1 MCGIAGRVGPN
12 AGSRAVVQAMTDTLI
27 HRGPDED
34 GFFVAPGVELGMRRL
49 SIIDVRDGQQPV
61 TDESG
66 DIVVVFNGE
75 IYNFVQLRTQLESQG
90 HIFRSRSDSEVI
102 AHLYEQ
108 EGKKFLTRLRG
119 MFAIAIWDQKTRS
132 LLLARDRVGKK
143 PLLYRTESDGGLA
156 FASEARAL
164 FRPIGIS
171 PTADLSALNRVLSFG
186 HADSPYSAY
195 SGLTRLAPG
204 SFVEWRGGQLTTE
217 TYWEPDFSRPEP
229 WTEQEAIERSLAAID
244 EAVRVRLVSE
254 RPIGAFLSGGI
265 DSTIVTALMAR
276 HHSGPVSTFSIGFEE
291 KSFDESG
298 YARTVANYLGTDHHE
313 LIVSPDPK
321 ELVGALARSFDEPFA
336 DSSAL
341 PTLLVSEFA
350 RKHVVVA
357 LTGDGGDEGFSGY
370 ERYRA
375 IPLLQRVNPALAL
388 LAPLSSPLERV
399 ATRLGS
405 RRVARLSREF
415 QSAPDLA
422 SRYCRAMMLA
432 PLPDRVSL
440 WSADAA
446 AQIGNLGAPEAEYLK
461 LWSEVSARTPN
472 SIATMGEMDIRR
484 YLPGDLLVKVDI
496 ASMSHSLEARAPLL
510 DREVL
515 DVAARIPAHLRI
527 HKGENKYILRQI
539 ARQLVPSELIDR
551 PKMGFGVPRA
561 AWFRGPLKEL
571 IHDTFTDSVS
581 RNRGWFRQD
590 QINRLL
596 KEHELGLNRDHLI
609 WPLVVIELWAR
620 QWIDAN

>member
-1 MCGIAGRVGPN
+1 
-12 AGSRAVVQAMTDTLI
+12 MTDTLI

-66 DIVVVFNGE
+66 NIVVVFNGE
-75 IYNFVQLRTQLESQG
+75 IYNFVELRNELEAKG

-108 EGKKFLTRLRG
+108 EGKQFLTRLRG
-119 MFAIAIWDQKTRS
+119 MFAIAIWDQRS
-132 LLLARDRVGKK
+132 RALLLARDRIGKK
-143 PLLYRTESDGGLA
+143 PLLYRIEADGGLS

-164 FRPIGIS
+164 FRPLGVT
-171 PTADLSALNRVLSFG
+171 PTADLGALNQVLSFG
-186 HADSPYSAY
+186 HADSPHSAY

-204 SFVEWRGGQLTTE
+204 SLVQWRGSQVTAE
-217 TYWEPDFSRPEP
+217 TYWEPDFSAPEN
-229 WTEQEAIERSLAAID
+229 WTEQEAIERSLAVID
-244 EAVRVRLVSE
+244 EAVQIRLVSE

-291 KSFDESG
+291 KAFDESG
-298 YARTVANYLGTDHHE
+298 YARAVANYLGTDHHE
-313 LIVSPDPK
+313 LIVSPDPR
-321 ELVGALARSFDEPFA
+321 ELVGALSRAFDEPFA

-357 LTGDGGDEGFSGY
+357 LTGDGGDEAFSGY

-375 IPLLQRVNPALAL
+375 IPLLQRANPILRL
-388 LAPLSSPLERV
+388 LGPVAAPLETMANRF
-399 ATRLGS
+399 GS
-405 RRVARLSREF
+405 RRIARLSREF
-415 QSAPDLA
+415 KSALDLA
-422 SRYCRAMMLA
+422 ARYCNAMMLA
-432 PLPDRVSL
+432 SLQDRSNL

-446 AQIGNLGAPEAEYLK
+446 AEIGELAAPELEYLE
-461 LWSEVSARTPN
+461 LWRMVAARSPN
-472 SIATMGEMDIRR
+472 PVATMSEMDIRR

-496 ASMSHSLEARAPLL
+496 ASMAYSLEARAPLL
-510 DREVL
+510 DRDVL
-515 DVAARIPAHLRI
+515 DVASRIPLHLRI
-527 HKGENKYILRQI
+527 HKGESKYVLRQI
-539 ARQLVPSELIDR
+539 ARQLVPAELVDR

-561 AWFRGPLKEL
+561 AWFRGPLKEM
-571 IHDTFTDSVS
+571 IHDTLTDSVAQ
-581 RNRGWFRQD
+581 NRGWFRQD
-590 QINRLL
+590 SIRKLL
-596 KEHELGLNRDHLI
+596 QVHDSGLDRDHLI

-620 QWIDAN
+620 EWIDNN

>member
-12 AGSRAVVQAMTDTLI
+12 AGSRAVIQAMTDTLT

-34 GFFVAPGVELGMRRL
+34 GFFVAPGIELGMRRL

-164 FRPIGIS
+164 FRPMGIS

-276 HHSGPVSTFSIGFEE
+276 HHSGPVSTFNIGFEE

-298 YARTVANYLGTDHHE
+298 YARAVANYLGTDHHE

-357 LTGDGGDEGFSGY
+357 LTGDGGDEAFSGY

-375 IPLLQRVNPALAL
+375 IPLLQRANPVLGL
-388 LAPLSSPLERV
+388 LGPVAAPLERV
-399 ATRLGS
+399 ANRLGS
-405 RRVARLSREF
+405 RRIARLSREF
-415 QSAPDLA
+415 NSAPDLGA
-422 SRYCRAMMLA
+422 RYCKAMMLGS
-432 PLPDRVSL
+432 LQERSNL

-446 AQIGNLGAPEAEYLK
+446 AEIGDLDAPESEYLE
-461 LWSEVSARTPN
+461 LWRIVAARSPN
-472 SIATMGEMDIRR
+472 PVATMSEMDIRR

-496 ASMSHSLEARAPLL
+496 ASMAHSLEARAPLL

-515 DVAARIPAHLRI
+515 QVASKIPLNLRI
-527 HKGENKYILRQI
+527 HKADTKYVLRQI
-539 ARQLVPSELIDR
+539 ARQLVPAELVDR

-561 AWFRGPLKEL
+561 AWFRGPLKEM
-571 IHDTFTDSVS
+571 IHDTLTDSVS
-581 RNRGWFRQD
+581 QNRGWFRQD
-590 QINRLL
+590 SIRKLL
-596 KEHELGLNRDHLI
+596 QAHDSGLERDHLI

-620 QWIDAN
+620 EWIDNN

>member
-1 MCGIAGRVGPN
+1 MCGIAGRVGPSV
-12 AGSRAVVQAMTDTLI
+12 GDRSVIQAMTDSLI

-49 SIIDVRDGQQPV
+49 AIIDVRDGQQPV

-75 IYNFVQLRTQLESQG
+75 IYNFVEVRAELKTRG
-90 HIFRSRSDSEVI
+90 HVFRSHSDTEVI
-102 AHLYEQ
+102 AHLYEE
-108 EGKKFLTRLRG
+108 EGRNFLPRLRG
-119 MFAIAIWDQKTRS
+119 MFAIAIWDQRS
-132 LLLARDRVGKK
+132 RTLLLARDRVGKK
-143 PLLYRTESDGGLA
+143 PLLYRTEADGGLS
-156 FASEARAL
+156 FSSEARAL
-164 FRPIGIS
+164 FRPLGIS
-171 PTADLSALNRVLSFG
+171 PAVDLSALNRVLAFG

-195 SGLTRLAPG
+195 SGVTRLAPG
-204 SFVEWRGGQLTTE
+204 SFVQWRDGQLE
-217 TYWEPDFSRPEP
+217 HGTYWEPDFSSPANWSES
-229 WTEQEAIERSLAAID
+229 EAIERSLAAID

-276 HHSGPVSTFSIGFEE
+276 HHTGPVSTFSIGFQD
-291 KSFDESG
+291 KAFDESG
-298 YARTVANYLGTDHHE
+298 YARAVAHHLGTDHHE
-313 LIVSPDPK
+313 LIVSPDPG
-321 ELVGALARSFDEPFA
+321 ELVGALARAFDEPFA

-375 IPLLQRVNPALAL
+375 VPLLQRVNPALAL

-399 ATRLGS
+399 ATRFGS

-415 QSAPDLA
+415 QSAPELA

-432 PLPDRVSL
+432 PLPDRLSL

-446 AQIGNLGAPEAEYLK
+446 AQIGNLGAPEAEYLA
-461 LWSEVSARTPN
+461 LWSEVSAQTSN
-472 SIATMGEMDIRR
+472 SLATMSEMDIRR

-496 ASMSHSLEARAPLL
+496 ASMAHSLEARAPLL

-539 ARQLVPSELIDR
+539 ARQLVPAEFIDR

-571 IHDTFTDSVS
+571 IHDTLTDSVS
-581 RNRGWFRQD
+581 RNRGWFAQN

-596 KEHELGLNRDHLI
+596 KEHESGLNRDHLI

-620 QWIDAN
+620 EWIDVN